1 MIPVRVLLSEG
12 CRWWSESP
20 RPGGRWPCLA
30 TQLYVVYEQYLS
42 YNRPMTRLRASK
54 ARQEFADTLNRV
66 VYGGERI
73 VLARRGRDLA
83 AIVSMDD
90 LELIRALEDRIDLQR
105 ARKALKEKGSVA
117 WKEVRAELGL

>member
-1 MIPVRVLLSEG
+1 
-12 CRWWSESP
+12 
-20 RPGGRWPCLA
+20 
-30 TQLYVVYEQYLS
+30 
-42 YNRPMTRLRASK
+42 MTRLRASK

-83 AIVSMDD
+83 AIVPMDD

-105 ARKALKEKGSVA
+105 AKKALKEKGSVP
-117 WKEVRAELGL
+117 WKKVKAELGL

>member
-1 MIPVRVLLSEG
+1 MVG
-12 CRWWSESP
+12 ESP
-20 RPGGRWPCLA
+20 PGRPLA
-30 TQLYVVYEQYLS
+30 LPRPQLYVVYEQYLS
-42 YNRPMTRLRASK
+42 YIRPMTRLRASK